1 MRRLL
6 ASPDFRA
13 GFVEMLPAC
22 IGLIPFGLVCGVG
35 AAAAGASWLAALGMS
50 ADHLLRRG
58 ADTGRPDARRR
69 GAIRDHR
76 AHVFVLGLR
85 FLMYSAAMAPYL
97 KALPARWQHALAFLL
112 TDQAFAAAIRRFDA
126 KDDPHGGAQH
136 FLGSGVAL
144 YLCWQIT
151 NMVGFF
157 AGNLIPASWSL
168 EFAVPLCFIALV
180 APLLRDAPTILAA
193 VVAGYAVVALGGLPM
208 KLNLIAAGVIGIAVG
223 TTRGPR
229 EGAMDATLKLWVGDF
244 RGRAAQLPVAAVVH
258 RGVRAARHAA
268 VAGARAASTCRRRC

>member
-22 IGLIPFGLVCGVG
+22 LGLIPFGLVCGVG

-50 ADHLLRRG
+50 AVIFSGAAQILAGQLLAGG
-58 ADTGRPDARRR
+58 APF
-69 GAIRDHR
+69 AII
-76 AHVFVLGLR
+76 VLTCSVLGLR

-97 KALPARWQHALAFLL
+97 KALPARWQQALAFLL

-223 TTRGPR
+223 TIADLARERWTRR
-229 EGAMDATLKLWVGDF
+229 
-244 RGRAAQLPVAAVVH
+244 
-258 RGVRAARHAA
+258 
-268 VAGARAASTCRRRC
+268 